1 MGHRSTLASLS
12 SNWGQCLIVQTYLAS
27 GARPLLLLRPR
38 AFLRRNERWPWTWLS
53 PKKTPVPHT
62 SVSDSVKKGWATHCL
77 FILLS
82 RNLTCFSCFVKQHL
96 LCWSDFRP
104 SALYTGRMTREVEAH
119 WYDRLDKMH
128 LHPRCGP
135 SYLMSMDFDI
145 HTRLAE
151 RCEVLNLHKHGLWYK
166 H

>member
-38 AFLRRNERWPWTWLS
+38 AFLKRNERWPWTWLS

-62 SVSDSVKKGWATHCL
+62 SVSDPVKKGWATHCL

-82 RNLTCFSCFVKQHL
+82 RNLTCFSCFVKQHFYVGL
-96 LCWSDFRP
+96 ISGLQPCIQAEWQGRWKLIDMIGWIKCTCTLGVVQVTWCP
-104 SALYTGRMTREVEAH
+104 WTLIYT
-119 WYDRLDKMH
+119 L
-128 LHPRCGP
+128 
-135 SYLMSMDFDI
+135 
-145 HTRLAE
+145 
-151 RCEVLNLHKHGLWYK
+151 GLQRGVRS
-166 H
+166 